1 MNEINKLIS
10 LKMRKINSVKA
21 NKIEFLINLT
31 TRLKK
36 ITNNI
41 RNENNDI
48 AADMKI
54 FLKII

>member
-1 MNEINKLIS
+1 
-10 LKMRKINSVKA
+10 MRKINSVKA

>member
-36 ITNNI
+36 NH
-41 RNENNDI
+41 
-48 AADMKI
+48 KQY
-54 FLKII
+54 